1 MIAVIGSGPS
11 AFAVSTLL
19 DELGIEFEIID
30 IGDLPKKATSDLIEI
45 WRKSNIDKHEAMVKS
60 LPDVVAVSHSNVGR
74 KTFFGDSFSYQTNS
88 SDWKNSSGTQAT
100 SSAGLG
106 GFSHVWGATLLPFS
120 ESDRKYW
127 PSKIQDL
134 EQEIDEIYKL
144 IPTASNFRMSSI
156 NYGSTPIGAISFA
169 QDLRISRLLSRSSF
183 RSVFDGSDSELLSS
197 RLALDTGT
205 CIPCSSCISG
215 CPQGSIWSSQRYFLE
230 EKGELIQ
237 FVEVSQIIE
246 KSNFVTVLGTSHGRE
261 WRKDYSRVIISAGP
275 IGSAG
280 ILTRSGIS
288 GEINIKDSQT
298 VFLTGVWLSR
308 VNTRNK
314 KMVTLSQA
322 FARLEPTY
330 ATKAIHIQIYG
341 WNPTLPYRIRKEVP
355 ISRFIPF
362 KAVSMLSKLL
372 VNFIVY
378 FDADDSGFLTVKGHV
393 GDAKIYSK
401 VSAELPNSAIE
412 ERQRKEIKALTR
424 KLRRSGILTS
434 MFFARWAG
442 IGEGYHSGSSFPYL
456 LETDQYARPSGT
468 NGRIHLLDSS
478 ILPSIPSGPLTL
490 SVMAV
495 VRKVVKQIVA
505 DLDNE
510 SSKLRQ

>member
-19 DELGIEFEIID
+19 DELGIEFEILD
-30 IGDLPKKATSDLIEI
+30 VGDLPKKTTSGLIEV
-45 WRKSNIDKHEAMVKS
+45 WRKSNVDKYEAMVKS
-60 LPDVVAVSHSNVGR
+60 LPDIAAVTNSNVGR

-100 SSAGLG
+100 SSSGVG

-120 ESDRKYW
+120 KSDKQYW

-134 EQEIDEIYKL
+134 EQEIDEIYSL
-144 IPTASNFRMSSI
+144 IPTASNFRISSI
-156 NYGSTPIGAISFA
+156 NYGLPPTGANSFA
-169 QDLRISRLLSRSSF
+169 QDLRISRLMNRSSF
-183 RSVFDGSDSELLSS
+183 QSIFDGNDSELLSS

-205 CIPCSSCISG
+205 CTPCSSCISG
-215 CPQGSIWSSQRYFLE
+215 CPQSSIWSSQKYFLE
-230 EKGELIQ
+230 KKGDLIK
-237 FVEVSQIIE
+237 FVEVSRIIE
-246 KSNFVTVLGTSHGRE
+246 KPNSVSIQGNSQGKT
-261 WRKDYSRVIISAGP
+261 WIKDYSRVILSAGP

-288 GEINIKDSQT
+288 KNINVKDSQT
-298 VFLTGVWLSR
+298 VFLTGVWLSK
-308 VNTRNK
+308 VNTSNK

-322 FARLEPTY
+322 FARLEPTF

-362 KAVSMLSKLL
+362 RVVSMLSKLL

-378 FDADDSGFLTVKGHV
+378 FDADDSDFLTVNGHDS
-393 GDAKIYSK
+393 GAKIYSK
-401 VSAELPNSAIE
+401 VSAELPNSAVE
-412 ERQRKEIKALTR
+412 ERQRKEIKALTQ

-456 LETDQYARPSGT
+456 VETDQYARPTGT

-495 VRKVVKQIVA
+495 VRKVAKQIVA
-505 DLDNE
+505 DLDDE
-510 SSKLRQ
+510 KSQLRR